1 MRSLFWWP
9 TIKSHAWAAGAIIV
23 AMVLLAL
30 LDVPR
35 FPLFRDYV
43 GMQASPLNYFIY
55 ALLISGANYV
65 FLFQN
70 ARGDY
75 LAWRTARRPIIGT
88 HLALSVLFPAAFA
101 AGRYFF
107 KDAPAPD
114 LALLVSGAWDA
125 LRGKKLSDPQ
135 VLQWTRVLRV
145 FFVGE
150 AGLTSV
156 LLFSGLFKP
165 PPADT
170 LEFKATLDN
179 ARPLVTKFFNG
190 KANISSEEVGEL
202 KAYLKALTDGAPKI
216 LGRRLEGQDRSSVD
230 KISKAAAELQARFAA
245 RPSGVFEGLRTT
257 SDDKV
262 RNAVK
267 TLEGV

>member
-9 TIKSHAWAAGAIIV
+9 TIKSQAWAAGAIIV

-35 FPLFRDYV
+35 FPLFKDYI

-55 ALLISGANYV
+55 GLLISGANYV

-88 HLALSVLFPAAFA
+88 YLALSVLFPAAFA

-114 LALLVSGAWDA
+114 LALLLSGAWDA
-125 LRGKKLSDPQ
+125 LRGKKLSDPE
-135 VLQWTRVLRV
+135 VLQWTRALRV

-170 LEFKATLDN
+170 LEFEATLER

-190 KANISSEEVGEL
+190 KANVSSEEVGEL
-202 KAYLKALTDGAPKI
+202 KAYLKALTAPRKFSGAACKGKTVPRSTRSPRPPRSFRRD
-216 LGRRLEGQDRSSVD
+216 LRRGRAGCSRDFGRPRTIRS
-230 KISKAAAELQARFAA
+230 EAR
-245 RPSGVFEGLRTT
+245 
-257 SDDKV
+257 
-262 RNAVK
+262 
-267 TLEGV
+267 